1 MRSVGTK
8 LSWTGLALM
17 LVAPVFELGKVFVI
31 AGAIILVIG
40 VILQWLDK

>member
-1 MRSVGTK
+1 MGTK

-17 LVAPVFELGKVFVI
+17 LVSPAFGLGEAFVV
-31 AGAIILVIG
+31 AGAVVLVIG

>member
-1 MRSVGTK
+1 MGTK

-17 LVAPVFELGKVFVI
+17 FIPPVLGLGQTMLV
-31 AGAIILVIG
+31 AGAIVLVIG